1 MNGSGDA
8 GAATVGAGV
17 QRAGEAYVYL
27 GTSAWVALAFEIE
40 SLRLPH
46 QLYTLAHPVEGLGI
60 RIGAMLCGG
69 DSAAWF
75 SGLAGETLEA
85 LERRLPAVD
94 GAPPELVFLP
104 YLKGERCP
112 FLDTRVRGAFL
123 GLDRSHGAGELYY
136 AVLEGVALALR
147 ANLDALGGGGTDVR
161 LIGGGALSPMWAQLL
176 ADVTGRHVLVTPI
189 PTAATA
195 FGAFKIAATHC
206 GMATDV
212 HNHERRVGPR
222 PERAARAEQRRLLFN
237 ELTGQ
242 ARAWAARL

>member
-1 MNGSGDA
+1 MA
-8 GAATVGAGV
+8 
-17 QRAGEAYVYL
+17 
-27 GTSAWVALAFEIE
+27 

-46 QLYTLAHPVEGLGI
+46 QLYTLAHPVDGLGI

-69 DSAAWF
+69 DSAAWL
-75 SGLAGETLEA
+75 SGLAGESFEA

-94 GAPPELVFLP
+94 GTPPELIFLP

-112 FLDTRVRGAFL
+112 FLDTRVRGAFI
-123 GLDRSHGAGELYY
+123 GLDRSHGPGELYY

-147 ANLDALGGGGTDVR
+147 ANLDALAGGGTQIR

-176 ADVTGRHVLVTPI
+176 ADATGRDVLVTRI

-195 FGAFKIAATHC
+195 FGAFKIAANHC
-206 GMATDV
+206 GMAA
-212 HNHERRVGPR
+212 HEHAGDRTVGPR